1 MKEILLRLAYRL
13 LNCSGL
19 PWLIR
24 EVYARHK
31 VTIVNYHNP
40 QLVVFEQHVR
50 FYARRYSFVSIDQ
63 VVDAIEKKDFSNLP
77 PKPLLITFDDGHAGN
92 ALLFPILQLYR
103 IPAVIYAVAGVVGT
117 NRHFWFDLLP
127 HCSDVSNLLK
137 TASDEERRNIVKRVY
152 GHWDEKEYDA
162 PVSLSRAQ
170 LSKFIRSAS
179 TVGSHTIFHPLLDK
193 CDEDTGLQEC
203 IASREMLEAM
213 TGLPVLHFALP
224 NGNGDERVM
233 DWVRRAGYRSCR
245 TISPGWVTKRTD
257 PFSLPNYGVADNATV
272 ASLPLRLTGIYC
284 FLRRLTKASNGAN
297 G

>member
-1 MKEILLRLAYRL
+1 MKEILLRLACRL
-13 LNCSGL
+13 LNWSGL

-40 QLVVFEQHVR
+40 QPDVFEQHVC
-50 FYARRYSFVSIDQ
+50 FYAHHYSFVSIDQ
-63 VVDAIEKKDFSNLP
+63 VVDAIEKQDFSNLP
-77 PKPLLITFDDGHAGN
+77 PKPLLITFDDGYADN

-117 NRHFWFDLLP
+117 NRRFWFDLLP
-127 HCSDVSNLLK
+127 HYSNAMNLLK
-137 TASDEERRNIVKRVY
+137 TASDEERRNILKRDY
-152 GHWDEKEYDA
+152 DHWDEKEYDA
-162 PVSLSRAQ
+162 PVALSQAQ
-170 LSKFIRSAS
+170 LSKFIRSTG
-179 TVGSHTIFHPLLDK
+179 TVGSHTKFHPFLDK
-193 CDEDTGLQEC
+193 CEEDAGLQEC
-203 IASREMLEAM
+203 VASRESLEAM

-245 TISPGWVTKRTD
+245 TTSPGWVTKRTD
-257 PFSLPNYGVADNATV
+257 PFSIPNYGVADNATV
-272 ASLPLRLTGIYC
+272 ASLPLRVTGIYC
-284 FLRRLTKASNGAN
+284 FLRKLAKASNEAN